1 MWKGLFEQFIRKVFA
16 PSAED
21 KIAMKAEMLA
31 LKEKLNAFE
40 LEDPAV
46 LPVISEMTVIH
57 TRFEEWKEQV
67 PLLERA
73 VTIREL
79 LLTQDPT
86 FDEDHGDYVSQLMH
100 YAFIL
105 EELGRSDRASEVRIR
120 ARELR
125 QDNDNG
131 T

>member
-21 KIAMKAEMLA
+21 KVAMKAEMLA
-31 LKEKLNAFE
+31 LKEKLNAHE

-46 LPVISEMTVIH
+46 LPVILQMTVIH
-57 TRFEEWKEQV
+57 TRFEEWQEQV

-73 VTIREL
+73 IGIREH
-79 LLTQDPT
+79 LLTANPQ
-86 FDEDHGDYVSQLMH
+86 FDADHEDYVAQLMH

-120 ARELR
+120 ARQLR
-125 QDNDNG
+125 HDDDG
-131 T
+131 